1 MSMKVLRLMD
11 ADTVEGLKISLGQR
25 LLLKDMV
32 STLKPPEHC
41 RLLPPQP
48 TSQRRLE
55 EEAGFD
61 PQQLLRMFASNEDN
75 YVTATTVAAGKIDVD
90 FTKYISIA
98 TTASPRDQ
106 QHLTLVDGQLV
117 LSQKKVPLESV
128 TIAQYFEASLKI
140 ARLMEQQQS
149 TDVAQYRLY
158 LERIAQ
164 LAQVFTW
171 PSVLLFDREFR
182 KRVQEAA
189 VRWDDE
195 SAYLMS
201 LFLRPIPARS
211 TGLKSDQKP
220 RLDPASR
227 KEVCFRW
234 QRGQCTNAQAC
245 KYAHVCIVCFGDHP
259 DIGDHLDKDH
269 KSPHSSAEGKN

>member
-1 MSMKVLRLMD
+1 MIMSLEDRLAEFEIDEQTVSVLDKNGLMSMKVLRLMD
-11 ADTVEGLKISLGQR
+11 VDTVEGLKMSLGQR

-41 RLLPPQP
+41 RLPPPQP
-48 TSQRRLE
+48 TPQQRLE
-55 EEAGFD
+55 EETGFD
-61 PQQLLRMFASNEDN
+61 PQEMLRMFASNGNEDN
-75 YVTATTVAAGKIDVD
+75 HVTASTVAAGKIDVD

-106 QHLTLVDGQLV
+106 QHLTLVDGRLV
-117 LSQKKVPLESV
+117 LSQKKVPLESF

-149 TDVAQYRLY
+149 TTDVAQYHLY

-171 PSVLLFDREFR
+171 RSVLLFDREFR
-182 KRVQEAA
+182 KRVQKAA

-195 SAYLMS
+195 S
-201 LFLRPIPARS
+201 P
-211 TGLKSDQKP
+211 
-220 RLDPASR
+220 
-227 KEVCFRW
+227 
-234 QRGQCTNAQAC
+234 
-245 KYAHVCIVCFGDHP
+245 
-259 DIGDHLDKDH
+259 
-269 KSPHSSAEGKN
+269 